1 MVRLTET
8 VKCGGCAAKAASSD
22 LARILRQLPK
32 QVSDKLMVGLETSDD
47 AGVYVLDA
55 ERALIQTLD
64 FFPPI
69 VDDPYEFGQIAAA
82 NSLSDVYAMGGVPL
96 TAMNIVCF
104 PMNDLPQEW
113 LVEILRG
120 GADKVA
126 ESGALLMGGHTINDE
141 TIKFGLSVTGMAHPD
156 AITANNRAQVGDY
169 LVLTKA
175 IGTALVTTSLKR
187 GTADPADVEVAS
199 RSMRTLN
206 AAAQRA
212 MVRAGAQCATDVTGF
227 SLLGHLYEMVSGSG
241 LTAAL
246 DASAIPFLPGA
257 LRYAE
262 DGVNTGGGRN
272 NANYLGERVHFAPG
286 ISQAVQIACYDP
298 QTSGGLLIALSE
310 ERLPVL
316 LQELEREGVPVRAV
330 IGRIVAGEPGTIHV
344 GSHGSA

>member
-1 MVRLTET
+1 MIRLTET
-8 VKCGGCAAKAASSD
+8 VKCGGCAAKASSSD
-22 LARILRQLPK
+22 LARVLGQLPK
-32 QVSDKLMVGLETSDD
+32 QVSDKVLVGLETSDD
-47 AGVYVLDA
+47 AGVYVLDS

-82 NSLSDVYAMGGVPL
+82 NSLSDVYAMGGTPL

-104 PMNDLPQEW
+104 PMDELPKEW

-120 GADKVA
+120 GADKIA
-126 ESGALLMGGHTINDE
+126 ESGALLLGGHTVNDE
-141 TIKFGLSVTGMAHPD
+141 TIKFGLSVTGLAHPRE
-156 AITANNRAQVGDY
+156 ITANNRAQVGDY

-175 IGTALVTTSLKR
+175 IGTALVTTALKR

-227 SLLGHLYEMVSGSG
+227 SLMGHLYEMVSGSG
-241 LTAAL
+241 RTAEIDVSAL
-246 DASAIPFLPGA
+246 PFLPGA

-262 DGVNTGGGRN
+262 DGINTGGGRN
-272 NANYLGERVHFAPG
+272 NARYLAEHLRFDAEVPEAVRV
-286 ISQAVQIACYDP
+286 ACCDP
-298 QTSGGLLIALSE
+298 QTSGGLLIAISE
-310 ERLPVL
+310 ARLPGL
-316 LQELEREGVPVRAV
+316 LAELEQEGVPVRAV
-330 IGRIVAGEPGTIHV
+330 VGRITAGEPGTIRV
-344 GSHGSA
+344 KSGS